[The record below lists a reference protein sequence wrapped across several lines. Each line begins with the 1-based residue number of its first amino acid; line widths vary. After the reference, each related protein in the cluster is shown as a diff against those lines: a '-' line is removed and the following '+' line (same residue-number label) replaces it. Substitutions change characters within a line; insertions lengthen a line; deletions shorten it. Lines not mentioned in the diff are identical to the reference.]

1 MSDKQQFIIYV
12 DFGDYTYKYL
22 FVTHVIP
29 YPDWA
34 EDDKRWLTYDER
46 GEAVNRFK
54 GWFAKHIGS
63 FTGKV
68 VLVETGDYVIADG
81 YKGE

>member
-22 FVTHVIP
+22 FATSVIP
-29 YPDWA
+29 FPDWP
-34 EDDKRWLTYDER
+34 EDDERWHTFDER

-54 GWFAKHIGS
+54 DWFSKHIGA
-63 FTGKV
+63 FTGKI
-68 VLVETGDYVIADG
+68 VLVEPCDFVIADG
-81 YKGE
+81 YKDD